1 VETRVECVLRQPGLL
16 LMPQRGRA
24 SFYRPGRRRWVWGSD
39 HGGHAQLP
47 AEAALTVSQG
57 AWVKLENLMLW

>member
-1 VETRVECVLRQPGLL
+1 
-16 LMPQRGRA
+16 MPQRGRA